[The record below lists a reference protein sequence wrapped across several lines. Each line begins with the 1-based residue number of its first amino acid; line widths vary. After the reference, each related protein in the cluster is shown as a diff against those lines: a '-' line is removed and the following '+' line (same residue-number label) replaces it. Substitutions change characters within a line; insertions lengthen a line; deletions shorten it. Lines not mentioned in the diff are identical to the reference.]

1 MPNTK
6 SAVKRLKTNAKCRLR
21 NRIRKSRIHTF
32 EKKLDASIAEG
43 DASAAATA
51 LSACFTELDKA
62 AKHGAIHR
70 NKANRKKQRLTARL
84 GAMQGAAEA

>member
-6 SAVKRLKTNAKCRLR
+6 SAVKRIKTNAKARLR

-32 EKKLDASIAEG
+32 EKKLDACIAGG
-43 DASAAATA
+43 DASAAEAA
-51 LSACFTELDKA
+51 LSTCFTELDKA

-70 NKANRKKQRLTARL
+70 NKANRKKQRLAARL
-84 GAMQGAAEA
+84 RALQGAAEA